1 MRGKLWVNFNQ
12 SVGGNYESIL
22 TRGRGNIMSL
32 MKTGIGVN
40 TRLAESRMIIN

>member
-1 MRGKLWVNFNQ
+1 MWLFLTRVRGK
-12 SVGGNYESIL
+12 
-22 TRGRGNIMSL
+22 IMSL